1 MFIEAFLNKK
11 YKIGYTS
18 GVFDLFHIGHLN
30 ILKRSK
36 ELCDYLIVGVN
47 TDELVETYKKKRT
60 VISFEERI
68 AIVESI
74 KYVDQVIA
82 QKNLDKME
90 VWNNHKFDAVF
101 IGSDWKGSQ
110 RWKDTEE
117 ILKTV
122 GADVVYLPYTINT
135 SSSILKETLDKINR
149 AE

>member
-1 MFIEAFLNKK
+1 MNKK